1 MKITKIEVQKNN
13 PHRYSLY
20 VDDAFFLGI
29 SEDTLLYFNFFENK
43 EVDKAILDEIS
54 QIEDYNSNMNK
65 AIKYASRAMKTETEL
80 FRYMRDK
87 NIPKEQQLKIID
99 YLKEHSFIDD
109 YRYTE
114 MFVEEKLNN
123 NKFGQNKIKY
133 LLIQKGVP
141 SDIINTYLKEIPDD
155 IAYDNCLELA
165 ENKYNSLRGQDK
177 NKVYQKLFRYLS
189 SRGFNY
195 SEVKSAVDK
204 VMGDE

>member
-20 VDDAFFLGI
+20 VDDSFFLGI

-54 QIEDYNSNMNK
+54 QIEDYNSNMNM

-87 NIPKEQQLKIID
+87 NIPKDQQSKIIE
-99 YLKEHSFIDD
+99 YLKEHSLIDD

-114 MFVEEKLNN
+114 MFVEEKLHN

-155 IAYDNCLELA
+155 ISYDNCLELA
-165 ENKYNSLRGQDK
+165 RNKYDSLRGQDR
-177 NKVYQKLFRYLS
+177 NKIYQKLFRYLS